1 MSVGS
6 EIQDSDYNAI
16 RKKIIAIMGN
26 GGTNPL
32 TDQADATFGYG
43 QTLVSSDVAAGQD
56 ITKDQW
62 DALRFDILN
71 ARIHQDGVTPS
82 IVTAI
87 RGQPIRFGVAH
98 PNTAYDVQS
107 DIAIANKFN
116 LGAGQFVIDSGTAQV
131 RSTPWV
137 NSVSATA
144 TITFG
149 SVDYARWFFNSGCK
163 LRINSTRSGGTA
175 LDQNSAWSSLLNSVG
190 IIEFGGNTSPIGFYS
205 LTDVNQILRTQ
216 TATSPYSDN
225 SFTVRVRS
233 NVANN
238 SNGGA
243 TQLIFTLSWVDGY
256 VDPDVLLGRPGGGTF
271 NPPDDGVDG
280 NLSFTIEEQRA
291 SGILQPSGTGGFII
305 NRPSYSSTEIVGT

>member
-1 MSVGS
+1 MSVGT

-16 RKKIIAIMGN
+16 RKKIIAVMGN

-32 TDQADATFGYG
+32 TNQADAKFGYG
-43 QTLVSSDVAAGQD
+43 QELVSSDVTAGQE

-98 PNTAYDVQS
+98 PNTAYNAQS
-107 DIAIANKFN
+107 DIAITNKFN
-116 LGAGQFVIDSGTAQV
+116 LGAGQFVIDSGTVQA
-131 RSTPWV
+131 RSTAWI

-144 TITFG
+144 TVTFG
-149 SVDYARWFFNSGCK
+149 SVDYARWFFNSGSK
-163 LRINSTRSGGTA
+163 LRIYSTRLGGLA
-175 LDQNSAWSSLLNSVG
+175 SLQNTAWSNLLSSVG
-190 IIEFGGNTSPIGFYS
+190 VVELGAITSPVGYYS
-205 LTDVNQILRTQ
+205 LTNVDQILRTQ
-216 TATSPYSDN
+216 TATSPYSSN

-233 NVANN
+233 NLANN

-243 TQLIFTLSWVDGY
+243 TQLIFSLSWIDGY
-256 VDPDVLLGRPGGGTF
+256 TDPPGGFPGQF
-271 NPPDDGVDG
+271 DPPIDGVDG

-291 SGILQPSGTGGFII
+291 SGILQPSGTGAFLI
-305 NRPSYSSTEIVGT
+305 NRPSYSSTAIVGT

>member
-1 MSVGS
+1 MSVGT

-16 RKKIIAIMGN
+16 RKKIIAVMGN

-32 TDQADATFGYG
+32 TDQTDATFGYG
-43 QTLVSSDVAAGQD
+43 QVLVSSDVAAGQN

-82 IVTAI
+82 IVETV
-87 RGQPIRFGVAH
+87 RGQTIRFGVAH
-98 PNTAYDVQS
+98 PNSSYNTQS
-107 DIAIANKFN
+107 EIAIANRFN
-116 LGAGQFVIDSGTAQV
+116 IGAGQFVIDSGTVQV
-131 RSTPWV
+131 RSDPWI

-149 SVDYARWFFNSGCK
+149 SADYARWFFNSGSK
-163 LRINSTRSGGTA
+163 LRINSTRSGGSA
-175 LDQNSAWSSLLNSVG
+175 SAQNSAWSNLLNSVG
-190 IIEFGGNTSPIGFYS
+190 TVELGATASPIGFYS
-205 LTDVNQILRTQ
+205 LTNANQILLTRTS
-216 TATSPYSDN
+216 TSPYSSN

-233 NVANN
+233 DISDN

-243 TQLIFTLSWVDGY
+243 TQLIFSLSWIDGY
-256 VDPDVLLGRPGGGTF
+256 TDPPGGFPGQF
-271 NPPDDGVDG
+271 DPPIDGVDG
-280 NLSFTIEEQRA
+280 NLSFTIDEQRA

-305 NRPSYSSTEIVGT
+305 NRPSYSSTAIVGS

>member
-1 MSVGS
+1 MSVGT

-16 RKKIIAIMGN
+16 RKKIIAVMGN

-32 TDQADATFGYG
+32 TDQSDATFGYG

-56 ITKDQW
+56 ITKAQW

-82 IVTAI
+82 IVSAV

-98 PNTAYDVQS
+98 PNTAYNTQS
-107 DIAIANKFN
+107 NTAITNKFN
-116 LGAGQFVIDSGTAQV
+116 LGAGQFVIDTGTSQT
-131 RSTPWV
+131 RSTSWKT
-137 NSVSATA
+137 SVSATA
-144 TITFG
+144 TVTFG
-149 SVDYARWFFNSGCK
+149 STDYARWFFNSGSK
-163 LRINSTRSGGTA
+163 IRIYSTRSNGSATS
-175 LDQNSAWSSLLNSVG
+175 QNTAWSNLLNSMGTV
-190 IIEFGGNTSPIGFYS
+190 EFGGNTSPIGFYS
-205 LTDVNQILRTQ
+205 LTNSNQILRTQ
-216 TATSPYSDN
+216 TSTSPYSSN

-233 NVANN
+233 NIADN

-256 VDPDVLLGRPGGGTF
+256 IDPDVLLGRPGTF

-280 NLSFTIEEQRA
+280 DLSFTVEEQRA
-291 SGILQPSGTGGFII
+291 SGILQPSGTGAFII
-305 NRPSYSSTEIVGT
+305 NRPSYSSTAIVGT

>member
-1 MSVGS
+1 MSVGT

-43 QTLVSSDVAAGQD
+43 QVLVSSDVTAGQE

-71 ARIHQDGVTPS
+71 ARIHQDGATPS
-82 IVTAI
+82 IITAI

-98 PNTAYDVQS
+98 PNTAYSSQS
-107 DIAIANKFN
+107 DIATTNKFN
-116 LGAGQFVIDSGTAQV
+116 LGAGQFVIDSGTVQA
-131 RSTPWV
+131 RSTSWN
-137 NSVSATA
+137 NSVTATA
-144 TITFG
+144 TVTFG
-149 SVDYARWFFNSGCK
+149 SSDFARWFFNSGSK
-163 LRINSTRSGGTA
+163 LRVYSSRIGGSATA
-175 LDQNSAWSSLLNSVG
+175 QNSAWSNLLNSVG
-190 IIEFGGNTSPIGFYS
+190 VIEMGAITSPVGYYS
-205 LTDVNQILRTQ
+205 LTNVDQILRTQ
-216 TATSPYSDN
+216 TATSPYSSN

-243 TQLIFTLSWVDGY
+243 TQIIFSLMWADGY
-256 VDPDVLLGRPGGGTF
+256 TDPPGGFPGQF
-271 NPPDDGVDG
+271 PPDDTVDG
-280 NLSFTIEEQRA
+280 NLSFAVEEQRA
-291 SGILQPSGTGGFII
+291 SGILQPSGTGAFII

>member
-1 MSVGS
+1 MSVGI

-43 QTLVSSDVAAGQD
+43 QELVSSDVAAGQN

-82 IVTAI
+82 IVSAVQ
-87 RGQPIRFGVAH
+87 GQTIRFGVAH
-98 PNTAYDVQS
+98 PNTSYNSQS

-116 LGAGQFVIDSGTAQV
+116 LGAGQFVIDSGTAQS
-131 RSTPWV
+131 RSSSWS
-137 NSVSATA
+137 NSVSAT
-144 TITFG
+144 TTVTFG
-149 SVDYARWFFNSGCK
+149 SSDYARWFFNSGSK
-163 LRINSTRSGGTA
+163 IRINSTRIGGSPTS
-175 LDQNSAWSSLLNSVG
+175 QNTAWSNLLNSVG
-190 IIEFGGNTSPIGFYS
+190 IFEFGGATTPVGFYS
-205 LTDVNQILRTQ
+205 LTDVNQVCVSSSS
-216 TATSPYSDN
+216 TSPYSAN
-225 SFTVRVRS
+225 NFTIRVRS

-238 SNGGA
+238 SNGTA

-256 VDPDVLLGRPGGGTF
+256 VDPDVTAGRPANL
-271 NPPDDGVDG
+271 NPPEGIVDG
-280 NLSFTIEEQRA
+280 NLSFTVEEQRA
-291 SGILQPSGTGGFII
+291 SGILQPSGTGAFII

>member
-1 MSVGS
+1 MSVGT

-16 RKKIIAIMGN
+16 RKKIIAVMGN

-43 QTLVSSDVAAGQD
+43 QVLVSSNVTAGQE

-71 ARIHQDGVTPS
+71 ARIHQDGATPS
-82 IVTAI
+82 IITAI

-98 PNTAYDVQS
+98 PNTAYNSQS

-116 LGAGQFVIDSGTAQV
+116 LGAGQFVIDSGTVQA
-131 RSTPWV
+131 RLTSWN
-137 NSVSATA
+137 NSLTATA
-144 TITFG
+144 TVTFG
-149 SVDYARWFFNSGCK
+149 SSDYARWFFNSGSK
-163 LRINSTRSGGTA
+163 IRINSTRIGGAATA
-175 LDQNSAWSSLLNSVG
+175 QNSAWSNLLNAVG
-190 IIEFGGNTSPIGFYS
+190 VVELGAITSPVGYYS
-205 LTDVNQILRTQ
+205 LTNVNQILRTQ
-216 TATSPYSDN
+216 TSTSPYSAN

-238 SNGGA
+238 SDGGA

-256 VDPDVLLGRPGGGTF
+256 VDPDVIAGRPPNF
-271 NPPDDGVDG
+271 NPPDGIVDG
-280 NLSFTIEEQRA
+280 NLSFTVEEQRA
-291 SGILQPSGTGGFII
+291 SGILQPSGTGAFII

>member
-26 GGTNPL
+26 GGTDPL

-43 QTLVSSDVAAGQD
+43 QELVSSDVAAGQE

-82 IVTAI
+82 IVETV
-87 RGQPIRFGVAH
+87 RGQAIRFGVAH
-98 PNTAYDVQS
+98 PNTSYSTQS
-107 DIAIANKFN
+107 EIAIANKFN
-116 LGAGQFVIDSGTAQV
+116 VGAGQFVIDSGTARV

-137 NSVSATA
+137 NSVSSTA

-163 LRINSTRSGGTA
+163 LRINSTRSGGLSTP
-175 LDQNSAWSSLLNSVG
+175 QNSAWSNLLNSVG
-190 IIEFGGNTSPIGFYS
+190 IVEFGGNTSPIGFYS

-216 TATSPYSDN
+216 TATSPYSSN

-233 NVANN
+233 NIANN

-243 TQLIFTLSWVDGY
+243 TQIIFTLSWIDGY
-256 VDPDVLLGRPGGGTF
+256 TDPPGGFPGQF
-271 NPPDDGVDG
+271 DPPIDGVDG

>member
-1 MSVGS
+1 MSVGT

-16 RKKIIAIMGN
+16 RKKIIAVIGN
-26 GGTNPL
+26 GETNPL

-43 QTLVSSDVAAGQD
+43 QVLVSSDVTAGQE

-82 IVTAI
+82 IVSAA
-87 RGQPIRFGVAH
+87 RGESIRFGVAH
-98 PNTAYDVQS
+98 PNSSYSTQS
-107 DIAIANKFN
+107 EIAIANKFN
-116 LGAGQFVIDSGTAQV
+116 LGAGQFVIDSGTIQT
-131 RSTPWV
+131 RSTSWI

-149 SVDYARWFFNSGCK
+149 SADYARWFFNSGSK
-163 LRINSTRSGGTA
+163 LRINSTRTGGTA
-175 LDQNSAWSSLLNSVG
+175 SAQNSAWSNLLNSIGV
-190 IIEFGGNTSPIGFYS
+190 IEFGAITSPIGYYS
-205 LTDVNQILRTQ
+205 LTNVNQILRTQ
-216 TATSPYSDN
+216 TSTSPYSAN

-243 TQLIFTLSWVDGY
+243 TQLIFTLSWVDAY
-256 VDPDVLLGRPGGGTF
+256 VDPGPGG
-271 NPPDDGVDG
+271 PPFTGDEVDG
-280 NLSFTIEEQRA
+280 NLSFTVEEQRA
-291 SGILQPSGTGGFII
+291 SGILQPSGTGAFII

>member
-1 MSVGS
+1 MSVGT

-16 RKKIIAIMGN
+16 RKKIIAVIGN

-43 QTLVSSDVAAGQD
+43 QVLVSSDVTAGQE

-82 IVTAI
+82 IVSAA
-87 RGQPIRFGVAH
+87 RGESIRFGVAH
-98 PNTAYDVQS
+98 PNSSYSTQS
-107 DIAIANKFN
+107 EIAIANKFN
-116 LGAGQFVIDSGTAQV
+116 LGAGQFVIDSGTIQT
-131 RSTPWV
+131 RSTSWI

-149 SVDYARWFFNSGCK
+149 SADYARWFFNSGSK
-163 LRINSTRSGGTA
+163 LRINSTRTGGTA
-175 LDQNSAWSSLLNSVG
+175 SAQNSAWSNLLNSIGV
-190 IIEFGGNTSPIGFYS
+190 IEFGAITSPIGYYS
-205 LTDVNQILRTQ
+205 LTNVDQILRTQ
-216 TATSPYSDN
+216 TSTSPYSSN

-238 SNGGA
+238 SNGEA
-243 TQLIFTLSWVDGY
+243 TQVLFSLIWTDGY
-256 VDPDVLLGRPGGGTF
+256 TDPPGGFPGQF
-271 NPPDDGVDG
+271 DPPADGVDG
-280 NLSFTIEEQRA
+280 NLSFAVEEQRA